1 MDEFERG
8 LEDARS
14 RFDSFSSNLR
24 NAGEKLSNVGG
35 TLTKAVTLPLAGA
48 GAAAGKM
55 YMGFEDAMAKVDTI
69 ADTTQVPLDEL
80 QKAILA
86 LSNQTGISSSEIA
99 NNVYDAISA
108 GQKTGDAVNFVANSS
123 KLAKAGFA
131 EAGDALDIL
140 TTIMNSY
147 GMEADKVTEVSDM
160 LIQTQNLGKTTVGQL
175 ASAMGKVIPTAKA
188 QGVELDD
195 LSGAYAVMTSNGIA
209 TAETTT
215 YLNSMLNE
223 LGKQGTTASKA
234 FAAGTEHIKEGGL
247 TMKEAM
253 DSGWEL
259 SDVLSI
265 LDEQA
270 YETGTSIS
278 NMFGSAEAGKAAS
291 VLWDN
296 ANKLNDAVSQM
307 RESSGATEIAFE
319 KLQTKSVTIEKAINQ
334 LKNTMIDLGGALMSV
349 LGPIIESVAEKISG
363 FTQWFSGLSDGTKQF
378 IVTIGLVAAAL
389 GPVLVGVGKV
399 VTAVGTIGSAISG
412 VVGAVTGG
420 IGSILSIGGKLMGG
434 VKALFALIA
443 ANPIAAAVVAV
454 IAAFALLWTNCEE
467 FRNFFIGLWEGLK
480 SAVSGFVEWFKSAWD
495 GIGKFFSELWGGVKE
510 TFTALGEWIAE
521 KAAEIVEFFK
531 EAWNGLIE
539 FFGELW
545 EGIKEVFAG
554 VAEFFGE
561 VFAAAV
567 EAISTAWSAVVEF
580 FSGVWESIQG
590 VFSTVAEVLGGLFQ
604 AAAEA
609 VQAAWNAV
617 VEFFAGVWQG
627 IQEVFASVA
636 EVLGGLF
643 QAAAE
648 AVKNAWSAIVEFFQG
663 IWDGIK
669 NVFSTVAE
677 VLGKF
682 FSDAV
687 EAIKKAWEG
696 IKEFFSGV
704 WEGIKEVFAEV
715 AEVLGGFFEAAAEAV
730 QAAWDAVV
738 EFFEGIWEGIK
749 SSVETVK
756 DAIESVFQEA
766 RNRVEKVWDG
776 IKGFFENTVIK
787 NITSAFN
794 GIKSKFATIGKNIVD
809 GIKNG
814 IKAAWDGLKKTIGGL
829 VSGVVDFVKGLLG
842 IASPSKVFA
851 GIGKYMAE
859 GLGVGWENEFGGIKR
874 SIESGLNFGT
884 ASIGLSG
891 NYSGTRYGANGD
903 AVSAANVPAG
913 TTVNIYSPVA
923 VDPVQAAREW
933 KKTVQ
938 RMAIGYV

>member
-1 MDEFERG
+1 
-8 LEDARS
+8 
-14 RFDSFSSNLR
+14 
-24 NAGEKLSNVGG
+24 
-35 TLTKAVTLPLAGA
+35 
-48 GAAAGKM
+48 M

-69 ADTTQVPLDEL
+69 ADTTQVPLNEL
-80 QKAILA
+80 QKSILA

-140 TTIMNSY
+140 TTIMNAY
-147 GMEADKVTEVSDM
+147 GLEADKVTDVSDM

-296 ANKLNDAVSQM
+296 ADKLNDAVSQM
-307 RESSGATEIAFE
+307 RESAGATEIAFE
-319 KLQTKSVTIEKAINQ
+319 KLQTKSVTIEKAVNQ

-349 LGPIIESVAEKISG
+349 LGPIIESVAEKIAG
-363 FTQWFSGLSDGTKQF
+363 FTQWFSGLSDGTKEF
-378 IVTIGLVAAAL
+378 IVKIGLLAAAI
-389 GPVLVGVGKV
+389 GPVLVAVGKV
-399 VTAVGTIGSAISG
+399 VSAIGTIGGAISG
-412 VVGAVTGG
+412 VVGAVTSG
-420 IGSILSIGGKLMGG
+420 IGQVMSIGGKLAGG

-454 IAAFALLWTNCEE
+454 IAAFALLWANCEE

-480 SAVSGFVEWFKSAWD
+480 SAVSSFVEWFKNAWSGIKEFFSDLWQGVKETFSALGEWISKKAGEIVD
-495 GIGKFFSELWGGVKE
+495 WFKEKWEGIKDFFSELWESLKE
-510 TFTALGEWIAE
+510 AFTVFGEWVGE

-545 EGIKEVFAG
+545 EGIKEVFSC

-567 EAISTAWSAVVEF
+567 EAISAAWSAVVEF
-580 FSGVWESIQG
+580 FSGVWEGIKSI
-590 VFSTVAEVLGGLFQ
+590 FSTVAEVLGGLFQ

-609 VQAAWNAV
+609 VQAAWTAV
-617 VEFFAGVWQG
+617 VEFFSGVWQG
-627 IQEVFASVA
+627 IQEIFASVA

-663 IWDGIK
+663 VWEGIK
-669 NVFSTVAE
+669 NVFAVVAE
-677 VLGKF
+677 VLGGF
-682 FSDAV
+682 FRAAV
-687 EAIKKAWEG
+687 DAIKASWEG
-696 IKEFFSGV
+696 ITEFFQGV
-704 WEGIKEVFAEV
+704 WQSIQDVFSTV
-715 AEVLGGFFEAAAEAV
+715 AEVLGGFFEAAVEAIKEV
-730 QAAWDAVV
+730 WNGII
-738 EFFEGIWEGIK
+738 EFFQGIWEAIQEVFSNVAEFIGNTFEK
-749 SSVETVK
+749 AVDLVK
-756 DAIESVFQEA
+756 KA
-766 RNRVEKVWDG
+766 WDG
-776 IKGFFENTVIK
+776 ITSFFKGVVSKIVNVF
-787 NITSAFN
+787 S
-794 GIKSKFATIGKNIVD
+794 GLKSKFSSIGKNIVS
-809 GIKNG
+809 GIKSG
-814 IKAAWDGLKKTIGGL
+814 INAAWGALKDTVGNLVGGL
-829 VSGVVDFVKGLLG
+829 VDWIKDLLG

-851 GIGKYMAE
+851 GIGKYMA
-859 GLGVGWENEFGGIKR
+859 LGMGKGWEDEFGGIKR
-874 SIESGLNFGT
+874 QIESGLNFGT
-884 ASIGLSG
+884 ASIGL
-891 NYSGTRYGANGD
+891 NTRYGAQESTL
-903 AVSAANVPAG
+903 SAPNAPAG

-933 KKTVQ
+933 KKTTQ